1 MYRCQLFLI
10 LFILFFFRDSTK
22 PGRPCIKLIPN
33 SNHNTNSTNNTTTST
48 SSATTCNAPPTYRA
62 SFSEASKSQKIV
74 LSTLSTPATSHR
86 TIQIVQATTRPPQGC
101 EKRNSLL
108 NWSATGSLPLISSN
122 SSSDSQEYRK
132 IIEVKKAYIKFG
144 YYFFKG
150 RGVTFFHD
158 I

>member
-1 MYRCQLFLI
+1 MGHFEKPKYITNIVLFTI
-10 LFILFFFRDSTK
+10 FCRDSTK

-33 SNHNTNSTNNTTTST
+33 NHNNSTNNAS
-48 SSATTCNAPPTYRA
+48 TTCNAPPTYRA

-108 NWSATGSLPLISSN
+108 NWSATGSLPLISN

-132 IIEVKKAYIKFG
+132 IIEV
-144 YYFFKG
+144 
-150 RGVTFFHD
+150 RHTRWM
-158 I
+158 

>member
-1 MYRCQLFLI
+1 MSIVFDIVYI
-10 LFILFFFRDSTK
+10 FFFRDSTK

-33 SNHNTNSTNNTTTST
+33 SNHNTNSTNNTTTTST

-132 IIEVKKAYIKFG
+132 IIEVKKTYIKLG

-150 RGVTFFHD
+150 RGVTSFHD